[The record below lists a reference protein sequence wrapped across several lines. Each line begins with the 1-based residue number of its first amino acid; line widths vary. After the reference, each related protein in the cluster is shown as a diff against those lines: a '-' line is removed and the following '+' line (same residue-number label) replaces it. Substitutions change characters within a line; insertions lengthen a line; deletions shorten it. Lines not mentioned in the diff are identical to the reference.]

1 MSGGLRRDFK
11 GNHLR
16 MSSVQAPAMNSGG
29 RGGVRL
35 LIAAGIALFS
45 VASYFFATQTNSVT
59 GQKQHIRISPQQEA
73 QIGQQQAPQ
82 MAQQFGGLDPDAAS
96 QKVVSDV
103 GEGLQAHSDAAKS
116 PYRIKYYLLADNKT
130 INAFALPGGPVFITR
145 ALFDR
150 LQSRGQLAGVLGHE
164 TGHVA
169 ARHSAQQMAKHGLT
183 QGVAGAAVMGTSD
196 GSNYTQHAAEASA
209 IAGLLSLKY
218 TRDDEKEADKL
229 GVRFMSEAGYDPDAM
244 VGVMEILEKA
254 SSGSPRGP
262 DFLQTHPAP
271 QNRIPLIKQE
281 IAREFP
287 QGVPAGLQR

>member
-1 MSGGLRRDFK
+1 MNNGG
-11 GNHLR
+11 
-16 MSSVQAPAMNSGG
+16 GG
-29 RGGVRL
+29 GGGVRV
-35 LIAAGIALFS
+35 LIGAGIALFS
-45 VASYFFATQTNSVT
+45 VVSYLFATQTNSVT
-59 GQKQHIRISPQQEA
+59 GQKQHIKISPEQEA

-103 GEGLQAHSDAAKS
+103 GEGLQARSDAAKS

-145 ALFDR
+145 ALFDK

-169 ARHSAQQMAKHGLT
+169 ARHSAQQMAKQGLT
-183 QGVAGAAVMGTSD
+183 QGVAGAAVIGTSD
-196 GSNYTQHAAEASA
+196 GNNYYQHSAEASA

-218 TRDDEKEADKL
+218 TRDDEKEADRL

-244 VGVMEILEKA
+244 VGVMEILERA
-254 SSGSPRGP
+254 ASGSPRGP

-287 QGVPAGLQR
+287 GGVPQGLQR